1 VTLARRA
8 TAAVLTALA
17 VAAGAAVPQGAAA
30 AVVVP
35 PRAAV
40 LAAQAQGTAVQ
51 AADGSRTL
59 TLRAAPTTVASGR
72 TATLSG
78 RLTDLATGDP
88 VAGDPVRLETKAEDG
103 GWLELALL
111 TTDADGTVSVERPV
125 AADTA
130 FRLHHGESGA
140 PAEAM
145 SPELTVSVRTLTA
158 GWGRDGVRLGRPATV
173 QGGLA
178 APPGARL
185 RLERRVGGRW
195 TLAARTRTA
204 ADGAYSVKA
213 TTSSTGF
220 SRWRVVRPSRG
231 DRPAVAV
238 RLPRLD
244 TYRLHR
250 YTVTTRGSVRG
261 VAGFRE
267 GVAAILDDP
276 RGWER
281 AHRRFREVR
290 HGGDFT
296 VVLSQAGRLPGF
308 SSVCSTRYSCRVGRY
323 VVINQDRWRSGS
335 PYFPGTLEQYRQ
347 MVVNHETG
355 HWLGRGHAY
364 CQGRGRAAPV
374 MQQQSKGM
382 QGCEV
387 NPWPLAREAR
397 AVR

>member
-1 VTLARRA
+1 MTLARRA
-8 TAAVLTALA
+8 TAAVLTALV
-17 VAAGAAVPQGAAA
+17 VAAGAATPQGAAA
-30 AVVVP
+30 AVVAP

-40 LAAQAQGTAVQ
+40 LAAQAQGTAVL

-59 TLRAAPTTVASGR
+59 TLRAAPTAVASGR

-78 RLTDLATGDP
+78 RLADLATGDP
-88 VAGDPVRLETKAEDG
+88 VAGEPVRLQSQAGDG
-103 GWLELALL
+103 SWAELALL
-111 TTDADGTVSVERPV
+111 TTDPDGTVSAEQPV
-125 AADTA
+125 TADTV
-130 FRLHHGESGA
+130 FRLHHGEPGA
-140 PAEAM
+140 PAEAV
-145 SPELTVSVRTLTA
+145 SPEVTVSVRTLTA
-158 GWGRDGVRLGRPATV
+158 GWARDGVRLGRQATV

-204 ADGAYSVKA
+204 ADGAYSVRA
-213 TTSSTGF
+213 TTSSAGF
-220 SRWRVVRPSRG
+220 SRWRVVRRARG
-231 DRPAVAV
+231 DRPALTV

-250 YTVTTRGSVRG
+250 YSVTTRGSVRG
-261 VAGFRE
+261 LSGFRQ

-290 HGGDFT
+290 RGGDFT
-296 VVLSQAGRLPGF
+296 VVLSQASRLPGF
-308 SSVCSTRYSCRVGRY
+308 SSVCSVRYSCRVGRY
-323 VVINQDRWRSGS
+323 VVINQDRWRTGS

-364 CQGRGRAAPV
+364 CQGSGRPAPV